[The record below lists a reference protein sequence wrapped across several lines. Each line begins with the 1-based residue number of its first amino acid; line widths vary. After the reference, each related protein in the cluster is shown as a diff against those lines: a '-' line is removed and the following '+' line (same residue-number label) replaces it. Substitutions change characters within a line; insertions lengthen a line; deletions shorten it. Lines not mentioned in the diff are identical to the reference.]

1 MWLVV
6 YLSML
11 SLTLKFSRNIFDDF
25 QNSGGAVKKV
35 LNAFK
40 KILFAS
46 TQHSFAMATSIVLMA
61 VTKDLVVG

>member
-11 SLTLKFSRNIFDDF
+11 SFTLKFSYIILFVF
-25 QNSGGAVKKV
+25 QNNGDAVKKV

-40 KILFAS
+40 EIQHAS
-46 TQHSFAMATSIVLMA
+46 TQHSFVMATSIVLMA
-61 VTKDLVVG
+61 VTKDLVVR